1 MLSRGLSDINP
12 RVVARARRMFSSQV
26 SLAMLENRVESAIEI
41 YEQTLALPQT
51 ATEEMLNAEGY
62 QLNYAHTG
70 NERTIVCFKGT
81 IPLLLKALTLK
92 EMTRGA
98 SLLMALQQ
106 QTRVNS
112 HLISFELRTHGEK
125 SFMIMPYYPCT
136 LGSVRKLSVADGVRL
151 FEQIH
156 SAVVYLHS
164 LNFNHMDIKP
174 SNISLMTTGDCVLID
189 LGSVVMKQDMSEST
203 AVYVPRDFQP
213 RNKRTPS
220 SRYQAVDFNDWLML
234 GMTIAEKVY
243 GLKVGG
249 RAPPPTV
256 AELTSILEAD
266 GAFGKLIALFPLI

>member
-1 MLSRGLSDINP
+1 
-12 RVVARARRMFSSQV
+12 
-26 SLAMLENRVESAIEI
+26 
-41 YEQTLALPQT
+41 
-51 ATEEMLNAEGY
+51 
-62 QLNYAHTG
+62 
-70 NERTIVCFKGT
+70 
-81 IPLLLKALTLK
+81 
-92 EMTRGA
+92 
-98 SLLMALQQ
+98 
-106 QTRVNS
+106 
-112 HLISFELRTHGEK
+112 
-125 SFMIMPYYPCT
+125 MPYYPCT

-213 RNKRTPS
+213 RDKRIPS

-234 GMTIAEKVY
+234 GMTIAETVY

-249 RAPPPTV
+249 CAPPPTV